1 MRAVLVGALA
11 AAIAVPVA
19 ANPPPPR
26 APAPAVTRKAT
37 DPAHAR
43 AALRKTSDVR
53 GSAAAIGRRPEPLTA
68 KEQTHAEIE
77 KLLRSQ
83 LKRGTTGVFI
93 ADAKTGEPLFAFNAD
108 NRLNPA
114 SNVKMIS
121 TATALELLG
130 AEFRY
135 PTRLLGPEPQ
145 AGVVRGDVFL
155 LGSYDPTLKAS
166 HLDEMASAVA
176 ARGITSIEGSIT
188 VGSDP
193 TRDGL
198 YRAVVPIEVVAGE
211 PGKPPTATVA
221 PGAEHVSVRVTAV
234 TSKRKQRARLT
245 FTSETAQVNGRP
257 HVTVTVAGTIS
268 KGRSLTHPFV
278 TRERTATAVY
288 ALRAALKAH
297 GVQLAGDLKIREL
310 GDFIGEAVATGSLP
324 VELARHESRSLSE
337 IVAKINKWSIN
348 WLADRVIM
356 TAAALSRQQ
365 PPSMELALDA
375 MYGWLARHTGLDKS
389 KIVID
394 TGSGLSYRT
403 QITPH
408 DLVSV
413 VRSAAGFTNEDTD
426 PMLSQAWLDSLAHAD
441 GTLRRRFG
449 KEARTHIRGK
459 TGTLSTVIAV
469 SGVLDVNPD
478 RPLAFS
484 IVTNTDRPL
493 SKARVRKAH
502 DQLLALVAKFV
513 APAPVPTAP
522 IAAPMP
528 SVPATTAA
536 AAPAAPIA
544 TPMPTPTP
552 AGELT
557 PPPTPSIATPM
568 PAAETHDDE
577 TGPDDVEE
585 TEGFDPLDDEASGL
599 PPP

>member
-1 MRAVLVGALA
+1 MA

-19 ANPPPPR
+19 ANPTPR
-26 APAPAVTRKAT
+26 RPAAPAVTRKPT

-53 GSAAAIGRRPEPLTA
+53 GASAAIGRRPEPLTA
-68 KEQTHAEIE
+68 KERTSAEIE

-108 NRLNPA
+108 DRLNPA

-130 AEFRY
+130 PEFRY

-155 LGSYDPTLKAS
+155 LGSYDPTLKLA
-166 HLDEMASAVA
+166 HLDEMASNIA
-176 ARGITSIEGSIT
+176 ARGITSIEGNIV
-188 VGSDP
+188 VGADP

-198 YRAVVPIEVVAGE
+198 YRAVVPIEVVAGD
-211 PGKPPTATVA
+211 PGKPPTATVG
-221 PGAEHVSVRVTAV
+221 PGAEHVSVKVTAV
-234 TSKRKQRARLT
+234 TSKRKRRARLT
-245 FTSETAQVNGRP
+245 FTGETTQVNGRP

-268 KGRSLTHPFV
+268 RGRSLTHPFV

-288 ALRAALKAH
+288 ALRAALKTH
-297 GVQLAGDLKIREL
+297 GVQVTGDLKILEL
-310 GDFIGEAVATGSLP
+310 GDFIGEAVGTGSLP
-324 VELARHESRSLSE
+324 VELARHESRKLSE
-337 IVAKINKWSIN
+337 IVAKVNKWSIN

-356 TAAALSRQQ
+356 TAAALTRQQ
-365 PPSMELALDA
+365 PPSMDLALDA
-375 MYGWLARHTGLDKS
+375 MYDWLARHTGLDKS

-426 PMLSQAWLDSLAHAD
+426 PMLSQAWLESLAHAD

-469 SGVLDVNPD
+469 SGVLDVNPE

-484 IVTNTDRPL
+484 IVTNPDRPL

-502 DQLLALVAKFV
+502 DQLLALVAKF
-513 APAPVPTAP
+513 ATP
-522 IAAPMP
+522 
-528 SVPATTAA
+528 PATTPSPSAA
-536 AAPAAPIA
+536 PSAAPADPVASADPGVVAATPTPAIPAPTLPAPAAGEPPRAAIA
-544 TPMPTPTP
+544 TPMPST
-552 AGELT
+552 
-557 PPPTPSIATPM
+557 
-568 PAAETHDDE
+568 AAHDDE
-577 TGPDDVEE
+577 FIPEEAEE
-585 TEGFDPLDDEASGL
+585 TEGFEGLDDEAAGL